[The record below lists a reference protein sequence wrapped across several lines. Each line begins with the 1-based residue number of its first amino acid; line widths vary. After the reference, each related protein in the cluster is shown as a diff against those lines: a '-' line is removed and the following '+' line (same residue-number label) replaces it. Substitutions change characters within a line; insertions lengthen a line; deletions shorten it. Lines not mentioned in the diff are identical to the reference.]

1 VSKHEEESVLRGHG
15 PRAWR
20 ILRKEVHRIDSDS
33 VELRLH
39 VERDGVAR
47 VAVVS
52 GRMYDEKNVG
62 DDVELSER

>member
-1 VSKHEEESVLRGHG
+1 MK
-15 PRAWR
+15 PWR
-20 ILRKEVHRIDSDS
+20 ILRKEVHRVDSDS

-47 VAVVS
+47 TAVVS
-52 GRMYDEKNVG
+52 GHTFDTKQAG